1 MSDLVPPE
9 VPIKSDMKKQGFFK
23 KLFSKKNK
31 VSIDPNPMATAVS
44 IPDFVD
50 QENITLPESPDIKVG
65 DELPSLPPIT
75 QEKNL
80 EKIKKSLGKGKG
92 KKVKLESQSSYQQFD
107 LRKSFDWS
115 KPIAEQ
121 DNIVK
126 DSSRNNLDVAA
137 LIEEAKRQ
145 ISSQESISNSSSA
158 LSTSDDIPPLNIEIP
173 GIAETHTEMNQQI
186 GGEAAVENENI
197 IPEMPSINLAEH
209 KEFEKIDKEH
219 EKLRIQL
226 DKKINAKTEFQK
238 IGFRQLLKQ
247 YDDRIEKKIEQKE
260 LELSDKRNKLEGF
273 QNVLKKKEHELKQLH
288 EHIKGIDAK
297 LKAKEFKLNDIIR
310 DSVNKQLSKRTGK
323 DRSLLKSEIQ
333 KTISLNKRLT
343 QKLNI
348 LEKDRIAFDKK
359 KQKLINIERDK
370 LNSAQEIYDRKLRE
384 LDVERKEFEDKR
396 LKSID
401 LLNKG
406 EILAKELSE
415 VHEIRTS
422 IDKDRKIL
430 KKELHEDKE
439 LKKAISG
446 AEIRLKQ
453 EHENLSKTIFSKYIE
468 SSLGNV
474 KPGFGVNEPTSVDFN
489 MAYEGDGI
497 YSSIKDCKAMIMQGD
512 ISNAKKIYNAIKK
525 SFESSK
531 FSVIERKMLYNN
543 IRALYNEIE
552 LASIEQKS

>member
-1 MSDLVPPE
+1 
-9 VPIKSDMKKQGFFK
+9 
-23 KLFSKKNK
+23 
-31 VSIDPNPMATAVS
+31 
-44 IPDFVD
+44 
-50 QENITLPESPDIKVG
+50 
-65 DELPSLPPIT
+65 
-75 QEKNL
+75 
-80 EKIKKSLGKGKG
+80 
-92 KKVKLESQSSYQQFD
+92 
-107 LRKSFDWS
+107 
-115 KPIAEQ
+115 
-121 DNIVK
+121 
-126 DSSRNNLDVAA
+126 
-137 LIEEAKRQ
+137 
-145 ISSQESISNSSSA
+145 
-158 LSTSDDIPPLNIEIP
+158 
-173 GIAETHTEMNQQI
+173 
-186 GGEAAVENENI
+186 
-197 IPEMPSINLAEH
+197 
-209 KEFEKIDKEH
+209 
-219 EKLRIQL
+219 
-226 DKKINAKTEFQK
+226 
-238 IGFRQLLKQ
+238 
-247 YDDRIEKKIEQKE
+247 
-260 LELSDKRNKLEGF
+260 
-273 QNVLKKKEHELKQLH
+273 
-288 EHIKGIDAK
+288 
-297 LKAKEFKLNDIIR
+297 
-310 DSVNKQLSKRTGK
+310 
-323 DRSLLKSEIQ
+323 
-333 KTISLNKRLT
+333 LT